1 MLLDLLGKKSTSLY
15 IAIFMNDLA
24 IEIKNVGLG
33 IRVGDHD
40 PFHSSIMHKIQTKQ
54 VTELVAVEKVAQEH
68 ILTKCC
74 ERNTFQVISDL
85 VHDFRNLNALK
96 FQKFISHLT

>member
-1 MLLDLLGKKSTSLY
+1 MRSRRSLKLSHTQTSVPCGTLNKSSYSARKMLLDLLGKKSTSLY

-40 PFHSSIMHKIQTKQ
+40 PFHTSIMHKIKTKQ
-54 VTELVAVEKVAQEH
+54 VTGLLVAVEKVA
-68 ILTKCC
+68 
-74 ERNTFQVISDL
+74 
-85 VHDFRNLNALK
+85 
-96 FQKFISHLT
+96 